1 MIWTVTT
8 KEFAI
13 TGCVYVSLDGKNK
26 QIVQVHNCE
35 KAYQTFNTVTNLYH
49 FHLFFAPEFFCLDDS
64 HCNEKGS
71 CNNVLGNCAC
81 EEGMSGFLD
90 CTFCKFRINIPF
102 QKMFFSFPILS
113 IFGTDIC
120 KNITNY
126 FCTNFKQE
134 HFKFYALPTIT
145 FVDVA
150 IEATFNYTE
159 FVRLF
164 GRKILFR
171 TVVNHNL
178 MIKKIN

>member
-1 MIWTVTT
+1 MVKSNAIDFFQKWIASLEIAAIKPSQFSHKFQKTIYLQNFTARMIWTVTT

-90 CTFCKFRINIPF
+90 CTFCKFWINVPF
-102 QKMFFSFPILS
+102 ERVSFSASPSSGQLEPVLP
-113 IFGTDIC
+113 IFGSDSWQ
-120 KNITNY
+120 NITN
-126 FCTNFKQE
+126 
-134 HFKFYALPTIT
+134 
-145 FVDVA
+145 
-150 IEATFNYTE
+150 
-159 FVRLF
+159 
-164 GRKILFR
+164 
-171 TVVNHNL
+171 
-178 MIKKIN
+178 